1 MNFQIIVRFTGILIF
16 FLGISMGAPLAVSFL
31 FGDNCTHSLLLAMVM
46 TCFLGIILFVFTRN
60 QKEKQLNHRDGIAIV
75 TMGWIMAGL
84 VGALPYLLADV
95 TPGFTDAYFE
105 SISGFTTTGASII
118 TDIESLPEGILLWR
132 SLTQW
137 LGGMGIIVLSIA
149 ILPFLGIGG
158 MQLYKA
164 EIPSPVV
171 DKLKPRISETARIL
185 WKIYLLMTLL
195 QVVLLLGGGM
205 SLFDAVC
212 HAFCTMP
219 TGGFS
224 TKNAGIAQ
232 FNSAYFDFVIMIFML
247 LAGINFSLH
256 YRLLKGDLKIFG
268 KDSECR
274 VFLVIVGA
282 FILLVTLDIYGD
294 VYKSLSQAFRFAAF
308 QVSSIIT
315 TTGFVSAD
323 YEKWPHFSQLILF
336 ICMFFGAMAGS
347 TGGGIK
353 IVRLIL
359 MVKHGYQQIFRII
372 HPHAVTTVKLDGQAV
387 STDVLGSIWGFFFLY
402 MGLFVVA
409 SLVMAGLGLDFITS
423 ISSVAAS
430 IGNIGPGFGLV
441 GPIRNYLEI
450 PEAGKWVLISCMLLG
465 RLEIYT
471 VIVLLVP
478 EYWRR

>member
-1 MNFQIIVRFTGILIF
+1 MNFQIIMRFTGILVF
-16 FLGISMGAPLAVSFL
+16 FLGLSMLAPLGASFL
-31 FGDNCTHSLLLAMVM
+31 FGDRCTESLLLAMSI
-46 TCFLGIILFVFTRN
+46 TCFWGIILFAFTKN
-60 QKEKQLNHRDGIAIV
+60 QKEQQLNHRDGVAIV
-75 TMGWIMAGL
+75 TLGWIMAGL
-84 VGALPYLLADV
+84 VGSLPYLFSG
-95 TPGFTDAYFE
+95 TIPTFTDACFE

-164 EIPSPVV
+164 EIPSPIV

-185 WKIYLLMTLL
+185 WKIYLLFTLV
-195 QVVLLLGGGM
+195 QVGLLLAGGM
-205 SLFDAVC
+205 SLFDSVC
-212 HAFCTMP
+212 QAFCTMP

-224 TKNAGIAQ
+224 TKNASIAQ
-232 FNSAYFDFVIMIFML
+232 FNSTYIDFVILIFML

-256 YRLLKGDLKIFG
+256 YRLLKGDLKIFAR
-268 KDSECR
+268 DTECR
-274 VFLVIVGA
+274 VFLSIVGV
-282 FILLVTLDIYGD
+282 FILLVTLDLCGD
-294 VYKSLSQAFRFAAF
+294 VYHSFFQAFRFAAF

-323 YEKWPHFSQLILF
+323 YEKWSHFSQIVLF
-336 ICMFFGAMAGS
+336 ICMFLGAMAGS

-353 IVRLIL
+353 IVRVIL
-359 MVKHGYQQIFRII
+359 MAKHGYQQVFRII
-372 HPHAVTTVKLDGQAV
+372 HPHAVTTVKLGGEAV
-387 STDVLGSIWGFFFLY
+387 STDVLWSIWGFFFLY
-402 MGLFVVA
+402 MALFVVA
-409 SLVMAGLGLDFITS
+409 TLTMAGLGLDFMSS

-430 IGNIGPGFGLV
+430 IGNIGPGFGIV

-450 PEAGKWVLISCMLLG
+450 PTAGKWVLISCMLLG

-471 VIVLLVP
+471 VIVLMIP
-478 EYWRR
+478 EYWRK

>member
-1 MNFQIIVRFTGILIF
+1 MNFQIIVRFTGILTF
-16 FLGISMGAPLAVSFL
+16 FLGLSMGAPLAVSLL
-31 FGDNCTHSLLLAMVM
+31 FEDNCTQPLILAMAI
-46 TCFLGIILFVFTRN
+46 TCFLGIILFAFTKN

-75 TMGWIMAGL
+75 TLGWMMAGL
-84 VGALPYLLADV
+84 VGALPFLFAGV
-95 TPGFTDAYFE
+95 TPGFTDACFE

-185 WKIYLLMTLL
+185 WKIYLLITLL
-195 QVVLLLGGGM
+195 QVALLLGGGM

-224 TKNAGIAQ
+224 TQNASIAQ
-232 FNSAYFDFVIMIFML
+232 YNSAYFDFVIVIFML

-274 VFLVIVGA
+274 VFLIIVGA

-294 VYKSLSQAFRFAAF
+294 VYKSLFQAFRFAAF

-323 YEKWPHFSQLILF
+323 YEKWPHFSQLILLV
-336 ICMFFGAMAGS
+336 CMFLGAMAGS

-353 IVRLIL
+353 IVRIIL

-372 HPHAVTTVKLDGQAV
+372 HPHAVTTVKLNGQAV

-409 SLVMAGLGLDFITS
+409 SLVMAGLGLNFITS

-450 PEAGKWVLISCMLLG
+450 PMAGKWVLISCMLLG

>member
-1 MNFQIIVRFTGILIF
+1 MNFQIILRFTGILIF
-16 FLGISMGAPLAVSFL
+16 FLGVAMAPPLGVSLL
-31 FGDNCTHSLLLAMVM
+31 FKDNCTQSFLLSMAI
-46 TCFLGIILFVFTRN
+46 TCTLGIFLFVFTKK
-60 QKEKQLNHRDGIAIV
+60 QKEKQLNHRDGVAIV
-75 TMGWIMAGL
+75 TLGWLMAGL
-84 VGALPYLLADV
+84 VGALPYLFSGTIPD
-95 TPGFTDAYFE
+95 FTNACFE
-105 SISGFTTTGASII
+105 SISGFTTTGASVV

-185 WKIYLLMTLL
+185 WKIYLLITLL
-195 QVVLLLGGGM
+195 QVALLLAGGM
-205 SLFDAVC
+205 NLFDSFN

-224 TKNAGIAQ
+224 TKNASLAHY
-232 FNSAYFDFVIMIFML
+232 NSAYLDFVIVIFMI

-256 YRLLKGDLKIFG
+256 YKLLTGDLKIFG

-274 VFLVIVGA
+274 VFLIIVGV

-294 VYKSLSQAFRFAAF
+294 LYSSLFQALRYAAF

-323 YEKWPHFSQLILF
+323 YEKWPHFSQLILL
-336 ICMFFGAMAGS
+336 ICMFLGAMAGS

-353 IVRLIL
+353 TVRVIL
-359 MVKHGYQQIFRII
+359 MVKHSYQQIFRII
-372 HPHAVTTVKLDGQAV
+372 HPHAVTTVKLGGQAV
-387 STDVLGSIWGFFFLY
+387 SEDVLSSIWGFFFLY
-402 MGLFVVA
+402 MGLFVIAFLAMA
-409 SLVMAGLGLDFITS
+409 SMGLDYIS
-423 ISSVAAS
+423 AISSVAAT
-430 IGNIGPGFGLV
+430 IGNIGPGLGLV

>member
-16 FLGISMGAPLAVSFL
+16 FLGLFMAAPLAVSFL
-31 FGDNCTHSLLLAMVM
+31 FGDSCTQSLLLAMAA
-46 TCFLGIILFVFTRN
+46 TCLLGIISFAFTRN
-60 QKEKQLNHRDGIAIV
+60 QKEKQLSQRDGVAIV
-75 TMGWIMAGL
+75 TLGWMMAGL
-84 VGALPYLLADV
+84 VGALPYLLAGV
-95 TPGFTDAYFE
+95 IPNFTDACFE
-105 SISGFTTTGASII
+105 SVSGFTTTGASVI

-137 LGGMGIIVLSIA
+137 LGSMGIIVLSIA

-171 DKLKPRISETARIL
+171 DKLKPRISETARTL
-185 WKIYLLMTLL
+185 WKIYLLITLV
-195 QVVLLLGGGM
+195 QVALLLGGGM
-205 SLFDAVC
+205 NLFDSFC
-212 HAFCTMP
+212 HAFCTLP

-224 TKNAGIAQ
+224 TKNASIAQ
-232 FNSAYFDFVIMIFML
+232 YNSAYFDFVIVAFML

-274 VFLVIVGA
+274 VFLIVVGT
-282 FILLVTLDIYGD
+282 FILLVTFDIYGH
-294 VYKSLSQAFRFAAF
+294 VYKSLFQAFRSAAF

-323 YEKWPHFSQLILF
+323 YEKWPDFSQLILLVS
-336 ICMFFGAMAGS
+336 MFLGAMAGS

-353 IVRLIL
+353 IVRIVL
-359 MVKHGYQQIFRII
+359 MVKQGYQQVFRII
-372 HPHAVTTVKLDGQAV
+372 HPHAVTTVKLGSQPV
-387 STDVLGSIWGFFFLY
+387 STDILASIWGFFFLY

-409 SLVMAGLGLDFITS
+409 SLIMAALGLDFIS
-423 ISSVAAS
+423 ALSSVAAS
-430 IGNIGPGFGLV
+430 MGNIGPGFGLV

-478 EYWRR
+478 EYWRK

>member
-1 MNFQIIVRFTGILIF
+1 MNFHIIVRFTGILMF
-16 FLGISMGAPLAVSFL
+16 FLGLSMGAPLAVSFL
-31 FGDNCTHSLLLAMVM
+31 FGDNCTQSLFLAMAI
-46 TCFLGIILFVFTRN
+46 TCFLGIILFVFTKN
-60 QKEKQLNHRDGIAIV
+60 QKEKQLSHRDGIAIV
-75 TMGWIMAGL
+75 TLGWMMAGL
-84 VGALPYLLADV
+84 VGALPYLFAGVIPD
-95 TPGFTDAYFE
+95 FTNAYFE

-185 WKIYLLMTLL
+185 WKIYFLITLL
-195 QVVLLLGGGM
+195 QVALLLGGGM
-205 SLFDAVC
+205 SLFDSFC

-224 TKNAGIAQ
+224 TKNASIAQ
-232 FNSAYFDFVIMIFML
+232 FSSAYFDFVIVIFML

-274 VFLVIVGA
+274 VFLIMVGA

-294 VYKSLSQAFRFAAF
+294 VYKSLFQAFRFAAF

-323 YEKWPHFSQLILF
+323 YEKWPHFSQLILLV
-336 ICMFFGAMAGS
+336 CMFLGAMAGS

-353 IVRLIL
+353 IVRIIL

-372 HPHAVTTVKLDGQAV
+372 HPHAVTTVKLNGQAV

-409 SLVMAGLGLDFITS
+409 SLVMAGLGLNFITS

-450 PEAGKWVLISCMLLG
+450 PMAGKWVLISCMLLG

>member
-16 FLGISMGAPLAVSFL
+16 FLGLSMAAPVGVSFL
-31 FGDNCTHSLLLAMVM
+31 LDDQCTKPLLLAMVV
-46 TCFLGIILFVFTRN
+46 TCLLGGIPFALTKS
-60 QKEKQLNHRDGIAIV
+60 QKEKQLNHRDGVAIV
-75 TMGWIMAGL
+75 TLGWLMAGL
-84 VGALPYLLADV
+84 VGALPYLFAGV
-95 TPGFTDAYFE
+95 TTDIANACFE
-105 SISGFTTTGASII
+105 SVSGFTTTGASVI

-185 WKIYLLMTLL
+185 WKIYLLITLVQVTLL
-195 QVVLLLGGGM
+195 FGGGM
-205 SLFDAVC
+205 SLFDSFC

-224 TKNAGIAQ
+224 TQNASIAQ
-232 FNSAYFDFVIMIFML
+232 YNSTYFDFVIVIFML

-274 VFLVIVGA
+274 VFLIIVGA
-282 FILLVTLDIYGD
+282 FILLVTLDIYGV
-294 VYKSLSQAFRFAAF
+294 VYNSLFQAFRFAAF
-308 QVSSIIT
+308 QISSIIT

-323 YEKWPHFSQLILF
+323 YEKWPDFSQLILLV
-336 ICMFFGAMAGS
+336 CMFLGAMAGS

-353 IVRLIL
+353 IVRVIL
-359 MVKHGYQQIFRII
+359 MVKHAYQQVFRII
-372 HPHAVTTVKLDGQAV
+372 HPHAVTTVKLGGQPV
-387 STDVLGSIWGFFFLY
+387 STDVLSSIWGFFFLY
-402 MGLFVVA
+402 MGLFIVA
-409 SLVMAGLGLDFITS
+409 SLIMAGLGLDFIS
-423 ISSVAAS
+423 ALSSVAAS
-430 IGNIGPGFGLV
+430 IGNIGPGFGMV

-450 PEAGKWVLISCMLLG
+450 PTAGKWVLIACMLLG

-471 VIVLLVP
+471 VIVLMAP
-478 EYWRR
+478 EYWRK